1 MAVPRNLLWQN
12 QGFLLDRIHLDE
24 SVRFHDLRHTFA
36 TLALTN
42 GVDAKTVSSMP
53 GHSSS
58 SFTLDLYTHVTTQM
72 QQAAADKMANFM
84 ESAMPS
90 APPPEPPDPPQE
102 SGCKVIPF
110 ERVG

>member
-1 MAVPRNLLWQN
+1 MYSV
-12 QGFLLDRIHLDE
+12 GLDE

-42 GVDAKTVSSMP
+42 GVDAKTVSSML

-58 SFTLDLYTHVTTQM
+58 SFTLDVYTHVTTQM

>member
-1 MAVPRNLLWQN
+1 MVLSMIPIL
-12 QGFLLDRIHLDE
+12 
-24 SVRFHDLRHTFA
+24 SVFVSNWTDSIDFTFY
-36 TLALTN
+36 
-42 GVDAKTVSSMP
+42 
-53 GHSSS
+53 H
-58 SFTLDLYTHVTTQM
+58 FTTQM

-90 APPPEPPDPPQE
+90 APPPKPPDPPQE